1 MAETSRAVKIL
12 LVEDNPGDVALVKMA
27 FEEARTHNQILVA
40 ADGEEALDVLLCI
53 VGDPAARLPDLILLD
68 LNLPK
73 KSGREVLREV
83 KGDPVLKR
91 IPVIMLSGS
100 QSRDDVAS
108 TYDLGAAAYIV
119 KPMGLDDFLERVS
132 DIEAF

>member
-1 MAETSRAVKIL
+1 MTWLSI
-12 LVEDNPGDVALVKMA
+12 
-27 FEEARTHNQILVA
+27 HI
-40 ADGEEALDVLLCI
+40 
-53 VGDPAARLPDLILLD
+53 

-100 QSRDDVAS
+100 QSSDDVAS

-119 KPMGLDDFLERVS
+119 KPMGLDDFLESVS